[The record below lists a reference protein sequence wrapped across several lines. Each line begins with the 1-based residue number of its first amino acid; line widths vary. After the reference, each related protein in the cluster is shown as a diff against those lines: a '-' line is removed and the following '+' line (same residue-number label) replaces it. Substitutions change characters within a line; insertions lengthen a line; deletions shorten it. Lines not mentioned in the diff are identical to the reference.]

1 MNTLQVLRRPVITE
15 KSTLLQER
23 SKYVFEV
30 HPRATKVQVRQAV
43 ERAFKVKVTAV
54 NITKKGQELRRF
66 TNGRKALIS
75 GMKKAV
81 VTLKQG
87 DTIQLFEGA

>member
-1 MNTLQVLRRPVITE
+1 MDNLQVLRRPIVTE
-15 KSTLLQER
+15 KSTLLQEKH
-23 SKYVFEV
+23 KYVFEV
-30 HPRATKVQVRQAV
+30 HPAATKPQVRQAV
-43 ERAFKVKVTAV
+43 ERAFNVKVIAV
-54 NITKKGQELRRF
+54 NTTKKGQELRRF

-75 GMKKAV
+75 GRKKAV